1 MMTTHLPTVTPPR
14 RPLPPGACD
23 AHAHVF
29 GPYARFPLGEVRSY
43 TPPEA
48 TADDHQAM
56 LDVLSF
62 QRAVI
67 VQPTAYGDDNRCI
80 MDAVARDPGRRRAI
94 GVATGEASADS
105 LAALAAGGVAGL
117 RFVEL
122 ISQRYAGRPK
132 GSSGFADLQRLAPVM
147 RAYGIH
153 AQLFAKTETY
163 AEWMPRL
170 LALGLPLV
178 LDHMA
183 AAGAPTVAADDPL
196 FDAVLGPLREGR
208 IWVKLAVIRHSANP
222 PLYADARPFHDAFM
236 AANGDRLLWGT
247 DWPLVNMENP
257 PDPGRLIDLFDA
269 WTPDETARRKVFV
282 DNPLAL
288 YGFTA

>member
-1 MMTTHLPTVTPPR
+1 MMTTHLTTVTPPR

-29 GPYARFPLGEVRSY
+29 GPDARFPLGEVRSY

-105 LAALAAGGVAGL
+105 LAALAAG
-117 RFVEL
+117 RSEEPTSEL
-122 ISQRYAGRPK
+122 QSLMRISYA
-132 GSSGFADLQRLAPVM
+132 V
-147 RAYGIH
+147 
-153 AQLFAKTETY
+153 
-163 AEWMPRL
+163 
-170 LALGLPLV
+170 
-178 LDHMA
+178 
-183 AAGAPTVAADDPL
+183 
-196 FDAVLGPLREGR
+196 
-208 IWVKLAVIRHSANP
+208 
-222 PLYADARPFHDAFM
+222 
-236 AANGDRLLWGT
+236 
-247 DWPLVNMENP
+247 
-257 PDPGRLIDLFDA
+257 
-269 WTPDETARRKVFV
+269 
-282 DNPLAL
+282 
-288 YGFTA
+288 